1 MLAATSA
8 AMARASRVSP
18 RIKTQRRGYCFRLR
32 PPVVERLRKVATADQ
47 LSLTGF
53 LERLIDDFLD
63 FYGAGPLMRQ
73 ALAADRAERRM
84 AQREYLRL
92 CIQGRHRGALRAR

>member
-1 MLAATSA
+1 MP
-8 AMARASRVSP
+8 RASRVSP

-32 PPVVERLRKVATADQ
+32 PPLVERLRKVATADQ

-53 LERLIDDFLD
+53 LELLIDDFLD

-73 ALAADRAERRM
+73 ALAAGRAQRRM
-84 AQREYLRL
+84 AQREYPRPCTERRYPPLL
-92 CIQGRHRGALRAR
+92 ASRGAPHDP